1 MSKHNG
7 KITPDAKPDRELP
20 EVCGGDGENY
30 WYFYSG
36 CGYENN
42 SSDNIA
48 AFAKENLDY
57 FKDMS
62 VEDIRD
68 NHIYWGTDGPRFHG
82 LYNGDTNVLFGDPD
96 KLPEAQ
102 REDAYAN
109 VKSLREAQKQK
120 AEERSAAVD
129 PAYDSYRDHIKST
142 ANAYENLSQEQA
154 AGMSDERLCALYD
167 AAMIQKDL
175 DDELE
180 V

>member
-1 MSKHNG
+1 MGKHNG
-7 KITPDAKPDRELP
+7 KITPEAKPDRELP

-36 CGYENN
+36 GGYENN

-48 AFAKENLDY
+48 VFAKENLDY

-96 KLPEAQ
+96 KLPKAQ

-109 VKSLREAQKQK
+109 VKSLREAAKAK
-120 AEERSAAVD
+120 AEERSRMAEAD
-129 PAYDSYRDHIKST
+129 LQYDTYREVVKSG
-142 ANAYENLSQEQA
+142 AERYENLDEKTASR
-154 AGMSDERLCALYD
+154 MSDAQLCRLYD
-167 AAMIQKDL
+167 DAMIERDL
-175 DDELE
+175 GDD
-180 V
+180 